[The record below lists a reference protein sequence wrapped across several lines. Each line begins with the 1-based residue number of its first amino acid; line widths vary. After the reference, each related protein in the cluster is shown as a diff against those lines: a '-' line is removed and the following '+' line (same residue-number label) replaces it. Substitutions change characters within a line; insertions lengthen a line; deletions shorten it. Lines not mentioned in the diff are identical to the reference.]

1 MKHRLKA
8 LIAALFC
15 AVTIVAQDPDP
26 KPASLTG
33 DIFTAARKGDLTALQ
48 QHIDA
53 GIDIEDRDEE
63 HKSTPLHHAAYFGQL
78 EAVKWLV
85 KKGAGMNARDNDGST
100 PLDVAYAR
108 MESDEFDSDARR
120 AKREVGEYLESIG
133 ADKNEGA
140 FGAVLGLLCCFSCP
154 ALFVLGILYAA
165 FTKPKPEEIPTPSKP
180 IMVTTSPQIAGK
192 KVVRTIGLVRGN
204 TIRARHLG
212 RDIMAGLRNLV
223 GGEVTEYGKLLAE
236 SREQALD
243 RMLVQA
249 DELGANAVIGLQFQT
264 SVVMEGAAEMMAF
277 ATAVVVEDA

>member
-1 MKHRLKA
+1 MKHPLKT
-8 LIAALFC
+8 LIAGLFC
-15 AVTIVAQDPDP
+15 ATIIVAQEPDP
-26 KPASLTG
+26 KPATPG
-33 DIFTAARKGDLTALQ
+33 DDIWTAARKGDLTALQ

-53 GIDIEDRDEE
+53 GIDIEVRDEK

-78 EAVKWLV
+78 ETVKWLV
-85 KKGAGMNARDNDGST
+85 EKGAGMNARNNDGST
-100 PLDVAYAR
+100 PLDAAYAR
-108 MESDEFDSDARR
+108 MESDEFDSDVRR
-120 AKREVGEYLESIG
+120 AKREVVEYLESIG
-133 ADKNEGA
+133 ADKNENLWFA
-140 FGAVLGLLCCFSCP
+140 LLCGFSCP
-154 ALFVLGILYAA
+154 ALIVFGLLYAV

-243 RMLVQA
+243 RMLAQA

-277 ATAVVVEDA
+277 GTAVVVEDA

>member
-1 MKHRLKA
+1 MKHALKT
-8 LIAALFC
+8 LIAGLFC
-15 AVTIVAQDPDP
+15 ATTIVAQETGT
-26 KPASLTG
+26 KPATPG
-33 DIFTAARKGDLTALQ
+33 DDIWTAARKGDLTALQ

-53 GIDIEDRDEE
+53 GIDIEVRDED
-63 HKSTPLHHAAYFGQL
+63 KSTPLHHAAYFGQL
-78 EAVKWLV
+78 ETVKWLV
-85 KKGAGMNARDNDGST
+85 EKGAGMNARNNDGNT
-100 PLDVAYAR
+100 PLDAAR

-120 AKREVGEYLESIG
+120 AKREVGEYLDSIG
-133 ADKNEGA
+133 ADKNEGLWFA
-140 FGAVLGLLCCFSCP
+140 LLCGFSCP
-154 ALFVLGILYAA
+154 ALIVFGLLYAV

-243 RMLVQA
+243 RMLAQA

-277 ATAVVVEDA
+277 GTAVVVEDA

>member
-8 LIAALFC
+8 LIAGLFC
-15 AVTIVAQDPDP
+15 AITIVAQEPDP
-26 KPASLTG
+26 KPASLMG
-33 DIFTAARKGDLTALQ
+33 DIWTAARKGDLTALQ

-53 GIDIEDRDEE
+53 GIDIDGRDEE
-63 HKSTPLHHAAYFGQL
+63 HESTPLHHAAYYGQV
-78 EAVKWLV
+78 ETVKWLV
-85 KKGAGMNARDNDGST
+85 GKGAEKNARSNDGNT
-100 PLDVAYAR
+100 PLDAAYAR
-108 MESDEFDSDARR
+108 MESDEFDSDVRK
-120 AKREVGEYLESIG
+120 AKQEVGEYLDSIG
-133 ADKNEGA
+133 AEKNEDPW
-140 FGAVLGLLCCFSCP
+140 VGLLCCFSCP
-154 ALFVLGILYAA
+154 ALFVFGILYAVY
-165 FTKPKPEEIPTPSKP
+165 TKPKPEEIPTPLKP

-192 KVVRTIGLVRGN
+192 KVVHTIGLVRGN

-243 RMLVQA
+243 RMLAQA

-277 ATAVVVEDA
+277 GTAVVVEDA

>member
-1 MKHRLKA
+1 MKHPLKA
-8 LIAALFC
+8 LIAGLFC
-15 AVTIVAQDPDP
+15 AITIVAQEPDP
-26 KPASLTG
+26 KPASLMG
-33 DIFTAARKGDLTALQ
+33 DIWTAARKGDLTALQ

-53 GIDIEDRDEE
+53 GVDIDGRDEE
-63 HKSTPLHHAAYFGQL
+63 HQSTPLHHAAYYGQV
-78 EAVKWLV
+78 ETVKWLV
-85 KKGAGMNARDNDGST
+85 GKGADKNARNNDGNT
-100 PLDVAYAR
+100 PLDAAYAR
-108 MESDEFDSDARR
+108 MESDEFDSDVRK
-120 AKREVGEYLESIG
+120 AKQEVGEYLDSIG
-133 ADKNEGA
+133 AEKNEDLW
-140 FGAVLGLLCCFSCP
+140 VGLLCCFSCP
-154 ALFVLGILYAA
+154 ALFVFGILYAA
-165 FTKPKPEEIPTPSKP
+165 YTKPKPEEIPTPSKP

-243 RMLVQA
+243 RMLAQA

-277 ATAVVVEDA
+277 GTAVVVEDA

>member
-1 MKHRLKA
+1 MKHPLKA
-8 LIAALFC
+8 LIAGLFC
-15 AVTIVAQDPDP
+15 AITIVAQEPDP
-26 KPASLTG
+26 KPASLMG
-33 DIFTAARKGDLTALQ
+33 DIWTAARKGDLTALQ

-53 GIDIEDRDEE
+53 GVDIDGRDEE
-63 HKSTPLHHAAYFGQL
+63 HQSTPLHHAAYYGQV
-78 EAVKWLV
+78 ETVKWLV
-85 KKGAGMNARDNDGST
+85 GKGAEKNARNNDGNT
-100 PLDVAYAR
+100 PLDAAYAR
-108 MESDEFDSDARR
+108 MESDEFDSDVRK

-133 ADKNEGA
+133 AEKNEGA
-140 FGAVLGLLCCFSCP
+140 FVAVLGLLCCFSCP
-154 ALFVLGILYAA
+154 ALFVFGILYAA
-165 FTKPKPEEIPTPSKP
+165 YTKPKPEEIPTPSKP

-243 RMLVQA
+243 RMLAQA

-277 ATAVVVEDA
+277 GTAVVVEDA

>member
-1 MKHRLKA
+1 MKHPLKA
-8 LIAALFC
+8 LIAGLFC
-15 AVTIVAQDPDP
+15 ATTIVAQEPDP
-26 KPASLTG
+26 KPTSLTG
-33 DIFTAARKGDLTALQ
+33 DIWTAARKGDLTALQ

-53 GIDIEDRDEE
+53 GIDIEVRDEE
-63 HKSTPLHHAAYFGQL
+63 HKFTPLHHAAYFGQL
-78 EAVKWLV
+78 ETVKWLV
-85 KKGAGMNARDNDGST
+85 EKGAGMNARNNDGNT
-100 PLDVAYAR
+100 PLDVAYEG

-120 AKREVGEYLESIG
+120 AKREVGEYLDSIG
-133 ADKNEGA
+133 ADKNKDLWIA
-140 FGAVLGLLCCFSCP
+140 LLCGFSCP
-154 ALFVLGILYAA
+154 ALIVFGILYAV

-223 GGEVTEYGKLLAE
+223 GGEVNEYGKLLAE

-243 RMLVQA
+243 RMLAQA
-249 DELGANAVIGLQFQT
+249 DELGANAVLGLQFQT

-277 ATAVVVEDA
+277 GTAVVVEDA